1 MILEKVTGKTLNQ
14 LYNETI
20 IKPLNLTNTFYE
32 VPESE
37 MSRLVKGYVSLPGT
51 KLASQIPE
59 LFSDLEIKDNYL
71 KTDNLYHKS
80 LVGAAGGLTSNAY
93 DVAKFTTALFNGK
106 LVNLET
112 LEKMKHDG
120 DMMIGPTGYHDY
132 GYGFEKN

>member
-1 MILEKVTGKTLNQ
+1 M
-14 LYNETI
+14 
-20 IKPLNLTNTFYE
+20 
-32 VPESE
+32 
-37 MSRLVKGYVSLPGT
+37 
-51 KLASQIPE
+51 
-59 LFSDLEIKDNYL
+59 EIKDNYS

-132 GYGFEKN
+132 GYGFEKLKIVLALPMDTKVFLLDINL